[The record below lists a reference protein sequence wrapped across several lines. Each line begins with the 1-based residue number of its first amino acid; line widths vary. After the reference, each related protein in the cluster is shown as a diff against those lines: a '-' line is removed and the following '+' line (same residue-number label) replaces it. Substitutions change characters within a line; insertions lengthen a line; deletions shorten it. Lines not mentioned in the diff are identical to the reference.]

1 MNEPQSNK
9 SLGPV
14 EIGRIIE
21 ALPHRFPFLLI
32 DRVLSYELDR
42 TLTAIKNVTI
52 NEPFFPGHFPDHPV
66 MPGVLI
72 LEALAQASG
81 VLAQLSLEDRPEA
94 NPLFYLVRIDKAR
107 FSQVVT
113 PGDQLILNVEQ
124 KRMIRRM
131 GQYVCTASVDGKTVA
146 SAEILCA
153 GRSAS

>member
-1 MNEPQSNK
+1 M
-9 SLGPV
+9 
-14 EIGRIIE
+14 
-21 ALPHRFPFLLI
+21 
-32 DRVLSYELDR
+32 LSYELDQK
-42 TLTAIKNVTI
+42 LTAIKNVTI

-94 NPLFYLVRIDKAR
+94 NPLFYLVKIDKAR

-131 GQYVCTASVDGKTVA
+131 GQYICTASVDGKTVA